1 MLGGERAVR
10 GAAQAA
16 LQGRALG
23 WRGRGEG
30 THIKHALHGFDAGR
44 VKGQRLVEI
53 IRALP
58 TRKVGIR
65 AGARCETRGERA
77 VSGGDG
83 ASRIAGK
90 GSRLEVGERA
100 RTWNILSMLET
111 LDVSKLSGWLKALA
125 ACRVARWA
133 YEAGARCGRGEGTHI
148 KHALHACDLGRV
160 EAQRLVEGIRELPS
174 RKVGIRGEGEV
185 RAGR

>member
-100 RTWNILSMLET
+100 RTLNMRSMLVT
-111 LDVSKLSGWLKALA
+111 LDVSRVRGWLKFSAS
-125 ACRVARWA
+125 CRVARWA
-133 YEAGARCGRGEGTHI
+133 YVPG
-148 KHALHACDLGRV
+148 
-160 EAQRLVEGIRELPS
+160 
-174 RKVGIRGEGEV
+174 
-185 RAGR
+185 